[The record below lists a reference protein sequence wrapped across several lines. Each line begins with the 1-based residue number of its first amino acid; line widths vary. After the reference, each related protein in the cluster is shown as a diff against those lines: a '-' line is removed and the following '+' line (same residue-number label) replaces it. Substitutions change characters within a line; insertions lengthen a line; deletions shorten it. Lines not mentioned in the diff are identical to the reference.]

1 MSTLTLSESGA
12 PVSPAVSP
20 TAQAVTGVEALLI
33 VGTLRTGTSLAL
45 VDAAL
50 KRGLTV
56 TIITAPD
63 DVARDIFP
71 SEVRIVPLEPDAPT
85 VLAWIETHCTL
96 DGLRITTTNERY
108 ARLAA
113 HLATTLDLAGPDEA
127 LVSRYIEKSNQKQL
141 FSDAG
146 VDTPPAQRWRVGTFK
161 EHVRL
166 SGTDLQFPLVIKPV
180 EGLSSYGVAL
190 CSNLAELEQTLVAQ
204 SSGTSDAQAILVEQ
218 YIAGP
223 EYCVEFFDGQY
234 VGAMLKRKAKGNQF
248 IERGYSSDLDL
259 DDSVLATLISACKR
273 AVQASGLIWG
283 PVHIDC
289 IVSGGKPHLVEVNA
303 RIAGS
308 FICTIVRDA
317 YGFDIVGALL
327 DKLDG
332 KPVQVPDT
340 FRPHRYACVE
350 FFLDDDPPLWNF
362 TQGGRV
368 HSDWLTISYGPQV
381 IPARERR
388 AFLYTT
394 NHPPSRHS

>member
-1 MSTLTLSESGA
+1 MSTLTLSEPVSA
-12 PVSPAVSP
+12 VSPA
-20 TAQAVTGVEALLI
+20 AQSAPGAEALLI
-33 VGTLRTGTSLAL
+33 IGTLRTGTSLAL

-50 KRGLTV
+50 KRGLAV

-63 DVARDIFP
+63 DVPRDIFP
-71 SEVRIVPLEPDAPT
+71 SEVRIVPLAPDAPT
-85 VLAWIETHCTL
+85 VLAWIETHCAL
-96 DGLRITTTNERY
+96 EGLRMTTTNERY

-113 HLATTLDLAGPDEA
+113 HLATTLDLHGPDET
-127 LVSRYIEKSNQKQL
+127 LVSRYIEKPNQKQL

-146 VDTPPAQRWRVGTFK
+146 VDTPSAQRWRAGTFK

-166 SGTDLQFPLVIKPV
+166 SGAELQFPLVIKPV

-190 CSNLAELEQTLVAQ
+190 CSNVVELEQTLAAQ
-204 SSGTSDAQAILVEQ
+204 SSATSDTQDILVEQ
-218 YIAGP
+218 YVAGP

-259 DDSVLATLISACKR
+259 DDRVLAALIGACKR
-273 AVQASGLIWG
+273 AVQAAGLTWG
-283 PVHIDC
+283 PVHIDS
-289 IVSGGKPHLVEVNA
+289 IVHDGKPYLVEVNA

-327 DKLDG
+327 DKLEG
-332 KPVQVPDT
+332 KPVQIPDT
-340 FRPHRYACVE
+340 FRPHRYARVE
-350 FFLDDDPPLWNF
+350 FFLDDDPPLWDF

-388 AFLYTT
+388 AFLYTY
-394 NHPPSRHS
+394 NHPPSRQP